1 MFLFLLLALSC
12 LNAETVAP
20 PELAHWEFLLTEV
33 QKLADQNGNEDP
45 ELKINDIIA
54 PMTACHDKQDDMQT
68 IGQLVKIYQDGIAIG
83 KKHGMF
89 ARVRYIKAQIDLMGD
104 IKLTERLAL
113 EAGAFRKPELTL
125 GSLRQSSCAILVPDL
140 FLVGASKQLL
150 LTLVQGKIDGLR
162 AENH

>member
-1 MFLFLLLALSC
+1 
-12 LNAETVAP
+12 VAP

-33 QKLADQNGNEDP
+33 QKLADHNGNEDP

-54 PMTACHDKQDDMQT
+54 PMTACHDQQDDIQT

-83 KKHGMF
+83 KQHGIV
-89 ARVRYIKAQIDLMGD
+89 ARVRYIKGQIDLMGD

-113 EAGAFRKPELTL
+113 EAGALRKPELTL